1 MVTVLP
7 VAGLNV
13 YPADPTTVAY
23 EDPLVDP
30 RTDSVCV
37 RVCHAAAGGS
47 FNTTRPTVAAAP
59 RSTVIDCGNALFALS
74 QYELAF
80 PSTALPG
87 PYTSACPVADTGR
100 PAARFGFDGG
110 VPPA

>member
-13 YPADPTTVAY
+13 YPADPATVVY
-23 EDPLVDP
+23 EDPLVEP
-30 RTDSVCV
+30 RTDSVWV

-47 FNTTRPTVAAAP
+47 LSTTRPTVAAEP
-59 RSTVIDCGNALFALS
+59 RSTVMDCGNALSALS

-87 PYTSACPVADTGR
+87 PYRSACPVAVAGR
-100 PAARFGFDGG
+100 PAA
-110 VPPA
+110 